1 MKLQYKLLGTAVA
14 VAVMTSCSMHDPY
27 GDIMK
32 VGQSLPTVSWELGSS
47 VATAGDSVSF
57 KGKYYTDSEH
67 TPDHSEV
74 WALVAQ
80 SESAEAT
87 LKLTPTYAYTQ
98 TVTSADTIRMSQ
110 EIARYP
116 HSMATWN
123 GHEFEVNVKFPTS
136 QTLRTLTWGSVE
148 EWDVNAQERFNSYF
162 PESFK
167 DDFVNTVI
175 TTLTQDSTYYSDLRH
190 LYVNYDFTIDQIS
203 SVIGKYAALNANGE
217 LNQLLLT
224 DTGEKSDIWY
234 TKTTKEVTV
243 EGPGGRPQTEE
254 VPNVVGKY
262 YIEQVG
268 GVAVYREVPVDFVAP
283 EGVQLYDVYES
294 SPWLFCRYDD
304 NTGSIIVT
312 VRGNYM
318 PVFKDLIS
326 LIPFQDWIYD
336 SANGVYTAAFSRSYS
351 LGVTFKV
358 VDTDGNVGYTT
369 DVMTVTLN

>member
-1 MKLQYKLLGTAVA
+1 MKLYFKIGIFASALVA
-14 VAVMTSCSMHDPY
+14 LPACSMHDPF

-47 VATAGDSVSF
+47 VANAGDNIEF

-80 SESAEAT
+80 SESAAAT
-87 LKLTPTYAYTQ
+87 LKLTPNLSYTM
-98 TVTSADTIRMSQ
+98 TVNAADTIRASQ
-110 EIARYP
+110 VVASYP
-116 HSMATWN
+116 HSDAEWN
-123 GHEFEVNVKFPTS
+123 GHEFEINTSFPTS
-136 QTLRTLTWGSVE
+136 QTLKSLVWSNLKK
-148 EWDVNAQERFNSYF
+148 WDQEKFDLYYPQGF
-162 PESFK
+162 QT
-167 DDFVNTVI
+167 DFVNEVI
-175 TTLTQDSTYYSDLRH
+175 NYLMQDSTYYEDLRH
-190 LYVNYDFTIDQIS
+190 VYVNYDFTAEQIS
-203 SVIGKYAALNANGE
+203 SVISKYPSLNANGE
-217 LNQLLLT
+217 LSQLLLT
-224 DTGEKSDIWY
+224 DTGEKSDVWY
-234 TKTTKEVTV
+234 TKTTKEIEVPS
-243 EGPGGRPQTEE
+243 EKPGGRPEMEE

-262 YIEQVG
+262 YIEQVN
-268 GVAVYREVPVDFVAP
+268 GVAVYREVSVDFVAP

-304 NTGSIIVT
+304 NVGGIVTT

-326 LIPFQDWIYD
+326 LIPFTDWIYD
-336 SANGVYTAAFSRSYS
+336 SVEKQYNVTFTRKYQ

-369 DVMTVTLN
+369 DTFTIDLN